1 MNYIKS
7 IDGTQIAYEKI
18 GQGTGLIIVGGS
30 LADHHMYHPL
40 AVELSK
46 NYTVYNYDRRNRGMS
61 GASERHSF
69 ETELEDLETLMA
81 ISTDR
86 KVLYGHSAGA
96 ALAIRAAAKGMNI
109 EKLILADLPFSVL
122 DDKRA
127 VEAEKFDKEHQEIKR
142 LIINGNKE
150 GAVRFFL
157 KDFGMSEQELDGFIA
172 SEGGQAAI
180 EIGPTLPVDYDILGD
195 GLTPSELLRK
205 IEVPALILTSDYGL
219 AAAQDAAK
227 YLSNSSIHILE
238 NPVYMTS
245 PQDIAKPMMDFINT
259 EV

>member
-1 MNYIKS
+1 MKYIKS
-7 IDGTQIAYEKI
+7 KDGTQIAYEKL
-18 GQGTGLIIVGGS
+18 GSGSGLVIVGGS
-30 LADHHMYHPL
+30 LADHQMYNPL

-46 NYTVYNYDRRNRGMS
+46 KFTVYNYDRRNRGMS

-81 ISTDR
+81 ITKDS

-109 EKLILADLPFSVL
+109 KKLILADLPFSLL
-122 DDKRA
+122 DDNKEN
-127 VEAEKFDKEHQEIKR
+127 EAGKFGKEHQEIKQ
-142 LIINGNKE
+142 LIKNGDKE

-180 EIGPTLPVDYDILGD
+180 EIGSTLPVDYDILGD

-205 IEVPALILTSDYGL
+205 IEVPTLILTSDYGL
-219 AAAQDAAK
+219 AAAQDAAN

-238 NPVYMTS
+238 NAAYMTS
-245 PQDIAKPMMDFINT
+245 PQDIAKPVLDFINAK
-259 EV
+259 V